1 MFYKILKEGVLFLN
15 FLAVLAVAVLLGA
28 LLPGDRFNVN
38 TLGSLV
44 AIVLVAMLDLA
55 VTLPSRAVLRR
66 RGIDL
71 FEGIKVW

>member
-15 FLAVLAVAVLLGA
+15 FLAALVVVVLLGA
-28 LLPGDRFNVN
+28 LLPGDRFNANV
-38 TLGSLV
+38 LGSLV
-44 AIVLVAMLDLA
+44 TIVLVAMLDLA
-55 VTLPSRAVLRR
+55 VTLPARAALRR